1 MIRLICD
8 VYCISMRVEWEG
20 AMVKCEVRGA
30 RREVGI
36 VRGSVR
42 GIRARIRVISEAA
55 CEAVRYCALLR
66 REG

>member
-1 MIRLICD
+1 M
-8 VYCISMRVEWEG
+8 
-20 AMVKCEVRGA
+20 RGA

-55 CEAVRYCALLR
+55 CEALAVLYAVG
-66 REG
+66 EGG